1 MIPPVPTLT
10 RMKKHILSVDDEQD
24 IRDLLRESLT
34 MQGYRVTTVAT
45 PEQAKELAKTDRP
58 DLIILDFQITESD
71 GSILIDE
78 FRALCPDVPLMLLTG
93 AVFATEAVRK
103 TILTRVA
110 SYLDKTESLARI
122 FEEVERLIGKP

>member
-1 MIPPVPTLT
+1 
-10 RMKKHILSVDDEQD
+10 MKKHILSVDDEQG
-24 IRDLLRESLT
+24 IRDILRESLT
-34 MQGYRVTTVAT
+34 MQGYRVTTAAT
-45 PEQAKELAKTDRP
+45 AEEAKKLAKADKP
-58 DLIILDFQITESD
+58 DLIILDFQISQSD

-78 FRALCPDVPLMLLTG
+78 FRALHPGLPLMLLTG

-110 SYLDKTESLARI
+110 SYLDKTESLSKI